1 MTSVFMYIRKQ
12 YNIIV
17 IFFIIETFCSS
28 SSSKTLFTKLGMQQS
43 RRLVRWPSVL

>member
-1 MTSVFMYIRKQ
+1 MTNSS
-12 YNIIV
+12 
-17 IFFIIETFCSS
+17 SS

>member
-1 MTSVFMYIRKQ
+1 MHIYI
-12 YNIIV
+12 YTYIYIYINIY
-17 IFFIIETFCSS
+17 SKS